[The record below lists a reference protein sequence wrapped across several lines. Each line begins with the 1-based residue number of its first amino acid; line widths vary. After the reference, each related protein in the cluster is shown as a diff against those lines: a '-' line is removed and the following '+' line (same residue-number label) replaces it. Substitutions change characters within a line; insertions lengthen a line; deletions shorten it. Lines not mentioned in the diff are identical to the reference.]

1 MAGPLGRWRKR
12 RQESSR
18 HLNRNKAA
26 ADAAT
31 EAAIEGAIQGA
42 MESASAAQPVPK
54 RQGRRASLS
63 ALPSNPRRQAQSRS
77 NYLPGF
83 LSHLPPRKQKN
94 ASVTSPSSTQ
104 GNVSNSSPPRRRRMV
119 LRGLHK
125 AASLPRLDLES
136 ERGALMLPIPPSTP
150 PQTALPVASWNAVEV
165 LHLSH
170 SSPLPNEDKDDE
182 QSQASRSPTKSPNR
196 SRSQSP
202 TRSVTMS
209 PSQSPTKSLT
219 KSPSASPTKSVT
231 RSLSK
236 SPGKGPSTSPGRS
249 LTATAATTHALL
261 AVAALPPLSDQPP
274 TIIVSRDQP
283 PRHPRQRRASISGP
297 IGGSLVAGSFSTPR
311 PPPKISALATT
322 PVPTLLVTPRQ
333 HVFRRASMSTLSE
346 SPLTLTPCTTSSS
359 GWDIML
365 LTPGSISHED
375 LTLTPGS
382 SAGFLGYQDHASARA
397 ADVHHWGA
405 AGSRDQA
412 PAPGQRRASISGSV
426 MSPLVRGTSQRS
438 FVSSHLV
445 RRVSQRSILSQS
457 RPPPPSTPPRPR
469 LTRRASMSSVL
480 SPQES
485 RFATGCEEPATAL
498 GVAPRRN
505 LEDSSHAR
513 SGGLAAARAYARGDG
528 PLPPSRSPSR
538 VTVSPDTS
546 SSDSTISSNLRWE
559 EQRPKLTRRASLGA
573 LPEGK
578 VSRVDNPAQNAAPV
592 RRAPE
597 TGKEPQQRPTLTQ
610 RASTGGLCGG
620 QVSRV
625 NAKQTTPPVR
635 CLPEKSSSSA
645 LRLDEQPQR
654 PMLTRRASMGGVYLG
669 QVSRGGGAQIAP
681 PVRRLPEK
689 TSSSALRM
697 DEQPSQ
703 RPSQRPMLTRR
714 ASVGTLQVAR
724 AMATADEEEGSVSSR
739 FASNAPPVRRLPE
752 KSSSSALRMDE
763 QPTSRPRPTLTRR
776 ASLSALNAAEA
787 FAESKNEALTKTK
800 SHHDEPPI
808 RRVPE
813 SSSSSVSREE
823 NEPSSRR
830 QLLTRRASCGNFSA
844 AQAYAMTTHQVLTAA
859 SSSHSSRTTP
869 SPGFAVSSGVSPP
882 RQPRRASMNG
892 VTLIPSKT
900 ARTEP
905 SRPSDRA
912 PPRRPRRASC
922 SACTR
927 DAFLTTDESPAGP
940 AYWTPKTNTQAF
952 YFSKTGDSLPILP
965 FIGSK
970 S

>member
-1 MAGPLGRWRKR
+1 
-12 RQESSR
+12 
-18 HLNRNKAA
+18 
-26 ADAAT
+26 
-31 EAAIEGAIQGA
+31 
-42 MESASAAQPVPK
+42 
-54 RQGRRASLS
+54 
-63 ALPSNPRRQAQSRS
+63 
-77 NYLPGF
+77 
-83 LSHLPPRKQKN
+83 
-94 ASVTSPSSTQ
+94 
-104 GNVSNSSPPRRRRMV
+104 
-119 LRGLHK
+119 
-125 AASLPRLDLES
+125 
-136 ERGALMLPIPPSTP
+136 MLPIPPSTP

-202 TRSVTMS
+202 TRNVTMS

-219 KSPSASPTKSVT
+219 KGPSASPTKNVT
-231 RSLSK
+231 RSPSK
-236 SPGKGPSTSPGRS
+236 SPGKGPSNSPGRS

-283 PRHPRQRRASISGP
+283 PRHPRQRRASISGR
-297 IGGSLVAGSFSTPR
+297 IGGGPVAGSFSTPR
-311 PPPKISALATT
+311 SPPNISALATT
-322 PVPTLLVTPRQ
+322 PVAPLLVTPRQ
-333 HVFRRASMSTLSE
+333 PVFRRASMSTLSE

-365 LTPGSISHED
+365 LTPNNISHED

-397 ADVHHWGA
+397 ADVHHWGT

-412 PAPGQRRASISGSV
+412 PAPRQRRASISGSV

-438 FVSSHLV
+438 LVSSHLV

-469 LTRRASMSSVL
+469 LTRRASMNSVL

-528 PLPPSRSPSR
+528 PLPPSMSPSR
-538 VTVSPDTS
+538 GAVSPATS

-559 EQRPKLTRRASLGA
+559 EQRLKLTRRASLGA

-578 VSRVDNPAQNAAPV
+578 VSRVDNPEQNAAPV

-597 TGKEPQQRPTLTQ
+597 TGKEPQQRPTLTR
-610 RASTGGLCGG
+610 RASMGGLCGG

-654 PMLTRRASMGGVYLG
+654 PMLTRRASIGGVYLG

-703 RPSQRPMLTRR
+703 RPMLTRR

-724 AMATADEEEGSVSSR
+724 AMATADEEEESVSSR

-763 QPTSRPRPTLTRR
+763 QPTNRPRPTLTRR

-787 FAESKNEALTKTK
+787 FAEFKNEALTKTK

-813 SSSSSVSREE
+813 SSSLSVSREE
-823 NEPSSRR
+823 KEPSSRR
-830 QLLTRRASCGNFSA
+830 QLLTRRASCGNVSA

-859 SSSHSSRTTP
+859 SSSHSTRTTP
-869 SPGFAVSSGVSPP
+869 SPGFAVSSGDSPP

-892 VTLIPSKT
+892 VSLIPSKT

-912 PPRRPRRASC
+912 PPRRLRRASC
-922 SACTR
+922 STCTR

-965 FIGSK
+965 FIRPES
-970 S
+970 